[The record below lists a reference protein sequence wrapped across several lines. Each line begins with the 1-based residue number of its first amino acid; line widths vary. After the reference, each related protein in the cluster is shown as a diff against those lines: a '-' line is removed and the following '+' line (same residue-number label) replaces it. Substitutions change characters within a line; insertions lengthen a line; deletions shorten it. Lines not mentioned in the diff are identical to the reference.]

1 MVGGLFLVALVGQPT
16 ETDEHYVSVN
26 GKRSWLLNKGDVFL
40 KKLRCCVRGGYYII
54 VWYL

>member
-40 KKLRCCVRGGYYII
+40 KKLRCCVRGGY
-54 VWYL
+54 